1 MLEEFVKQIDEQINN
16 AIEIGKNCSE
26 NKIVLN
32 TNIENICN
40 LDKVVEY
47 VRNLFFKKLIDENV
61 AWNISI
67 ALGILLGE
75 MIISKHECKWSVNKD
90 NIPVI
95 ETEIGNQLSPITK
108 IYKIILSE
116 DDTEGRPSSFYNGFI
131 ALQNYGNN

>member
-47 VRNLFFKKLIDENV
+47 VRNLFLKKLIDENV

-67 ALGILLGE
+67 ALGILVGE